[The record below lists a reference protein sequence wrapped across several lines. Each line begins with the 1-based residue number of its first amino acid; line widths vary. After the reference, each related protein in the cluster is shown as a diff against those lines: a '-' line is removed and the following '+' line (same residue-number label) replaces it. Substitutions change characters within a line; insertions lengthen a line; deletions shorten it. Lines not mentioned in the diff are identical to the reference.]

1 MDLKP
6 VDALQAA
13 GVPEDKARAFMD
25 SLHRD
30 LDQRYGM
37 PAAQF
42 VTRGDFAE
50 AIGGIGVSIAQ
61 LDTKIAQ
68 LDAKAMTALAEVKTA
83 IAEVKTAIADTKSDL
98 TRWLLGSMIAM
109 TAVILTAVRLTS
121 H

>member
-6 VDALQAA
+6 VDALKAA

-37 PAAQF
+37 PTAQF
-42 VTRGDFAE
+42 VTRSDFAE
-50 AIGGIGVSIAQ
+50 AISGVKVSIAQ

-68 LDAKAMTALAEVKTA
+68 LDAKAMTAL
-83 IAEVKTAIADTKSDL
+83 AEVKTAIADTKSDL

>member
-6 VDALQAA
+6 VDALKAA

-30 LDQRYGM
+30 LDRRYGM
-37 PAAQF
+37 LPGHV
-42 VTRGDFAE
+42 VTRGEFAE
-50 AIGGIGVSIAQ
+50 EIGAVKVSIAQ
-61 LDTKIAQ
+61 LE
-68 LDAKAMTALAEVKTA
+68 AKAMTA
-83 IAEVKTAIADTKSDL
+83 IAEVKTALAEVRTLMAETKADL

-109 TAVILTAVRLTS
+109 TAVILTAIRLTS